1 MGDLVLPAVSSKKK
15 TLLFFSGG
23 VDSTM
28 IALRMKEKYRNLNNV
43 IAVFFPLN
51 ALYQIYK
58 RGEKNYNDNRLQN
71 QYNIFTHMCEL
82 IGLKHTIE
90 FLNFDDLTLK
100 NGDNL
105 IRDSRC
111 QNVSSFLKLLHEKG
125 IDLTDKHSITFG
137 INKRIFEG
145 RALLNHLKEK
155 NITDSNKIQRIIKSG
170 KQKYRGIHE
179 RDAIETYS
187 NYSWLEKQ
195 NSYTIMPID
204 ELIENNKIFLPLQDF
219 TKADVYKL
227 LNDLI
232 NQVQLFT
239 EEDREIVMTA
249 HNMCDVAYPNAC
261 GECDTCIER
270 SKTIS

>member
-28 IALRMKEKYRNLNNV
+28 IALRMKEKYKGLSNV
-43 IAVFFPLN
+43 VAVFFPLN

-58 RGEKNYNDNRLQN
+58 RGEKNYNDSRLEN
-71 QYNIFTHMCEL
+71 QHKIFTHMCDL
-82 IGLKHTIE
+82 VGLKNRIE
-90 FLNFDDLTLK
+90 FLTFDDFTLE

-105 IRDSRC
+105 IRDARC
-111 QNVSSFLKLLHEKG
+111 QNISTLLQLLHQKKL
-125 IDLTDKHSITFG
+125 DLTDKHSMVFG

-145 RALLNHLKEK
+145 RELLNYLKEK
-155 NITDSNKIQRIIKSG
+155 NITSP
-170 KQKYRGIHE
+170 
-179 RDAIETYS
+179 DAIEKYIKSKPRKYKGIIERGIGTYT
-187 NYSWLEKQ
+187 NITWLEKQ
-195 NSYTIMPID
+195 NSYNIMAID
-204 ELIENNKIFLPLQDF
+204 ELIENDKMFLPLEKH
-219 TKADVYKL
+219 TKSDVYKL

-239 EEDREIVMTA
+239 EKDREIVMTA

-270 SKTIS
+270 SMTIS